1 MREWRCCY
9 PQEETPDESQV
20 WEEAMESDSTTQ
32 RGALV
37 PPSGLPTSSLGKQL
51 LGPHPTSTE
60 SEAVFDKT
68 LHESRAHRS
77 VVQEH
82 PLQEE
87 LRFRHPHIVNEW
99 LQNQFLTSDR
109 IWGLNGVVLP
119 WKMSAYYFI
128 MKSSATSR
136 WNGSLGL
143 DVLDSNEFITLVV
156 KGNAWINQPVWDT
169 WPSHGEV
176 SFRCSRN

>member
-1 MREWRCCY
+1 MKVKFGKKLWNLIPLPKEGPLSHHRGCLQVR
-9 PQEETPDESQV
+9 QESSFWGPTPHLRSQKLCL
-20 WEEAMESDSTTQ
+20 T
-32 RGALV
+32 R
-37 PPSGLPTSSLGKQL
+37 P
-51 LGPHPTSTE
+51 
-60 SEAVFDKT
+60 
-68 LHESRAHRS
+68 LHEPHAHRS

-109 IWGLNGVVLP
+109 IRGLNGVVLP

-136 WNGSLGL
+136 RNGSLGL

-156 KGNAWINQPVWDT
+156 KGNA
-169 WPSHGEV
+169 
-176 SFRCSRN
+176 